1 MLAHSRYASSF
12 LGALLAGAAL
22 LTGCDGPALPSLV
35 KDEPVCEPY
44 SLGPTAMKGGLRHPI
59 RLRVLDGDS
68 AVATVMLSGVP
79 KAGPPTRFL
88 LPDSNVE
95 YTLEWTQ
102 CSDERAPAALTASA
116 DKLRGEASTHYE
128 CGDAKPYATVK
139 FSTKKG
145 DASTHEL
152 PMAPPP
158 DPSCWSGGSGAPAPT
173 ASASASAAPSADAPA
188 DGPAPEDSAAA
199 SASASAAPEASAS
212 AAPAASASAAPT
224 ASASAAPAKKP

>member
-1 MLAHSRYASSF
+1 
-12 LGALLAGAAL
+12 
-22 LTGCDGPALPSLV
+22 
-35 KDEPVCEPY
+35 
-44 SLGPTAMKGGLRHPI
+44 MKGGLRHPI

-68 AVATVMLSGVP
+68 AVATVMLSGIP

-88 LPDSNVE
+88 LPDTNVE

-102 CSDERAPAALTASA
+102 CSDERAPIPLAASA
-116 DKLRGEASTHYE
+116 GIHRGEASTHYE

-152 PMAPPP
+152 PMEPPP
-158 DPSCWSGGSGAPAPT
+158 DPSCWSGGSTAPAPT

-188 DGPAPEDSAAA
+188 DGPAPEDNAEPAA
-199 SASASAAPEASAS
+199 SASASASTSASAS
-212 AAPAASASAAPT
+212 AAPAASASAAPAT
-224 ASASAAPAKKP
+224 SASAAPTKKP